1 MFAPSNL
8 IFTIKIYK
16 ADYLRAAASEVLLC
30 CCLNKVQIM
39 HNSSVFFTNY
49 EHYIFLLGFPS
60 LASDL
65 ENIRE
70 SLTNVFPL
78 KQKMGQTLFTL

>member
-8 IFTIKIYK
+8 IFTIKTYK
-16 ADYLRAAASEVLLC
+16 ANYLRAAASEVLLR
-30 CCLNKVQIM
+30 CCLNKV
-39 HNSSVFFTNY
+39 
-49 EHYIFLLGFPS
+49 EHCIFLLGFPS
-60 LASDL
+60 LASVL

-78 KQKMGQTLFTL
+78 KQKWDKSFLLYNAFVKFF